1 VLSDIPEYYKRKRY
15 VCKACRES
23 SEACRCKLP
32 SLITEDVEEEYVK
45 SLGIKVP
52 YFVPKRFPI
61 VIRKNTL
68 GGTGLF
74 GGSDCERIRHQ
85 QQSINKVESRILQK
99 LLRAGV
105 TPIMPEDSTVTLS
118 NAVFGQVIKTRP
130 GESTDSYGTLDTTP
144 DISQDIEEAD
154 RLYDQAKRILGI
166 TDALQGIDKTV
177 QESGYARQLK
187 LNQAASR
194 LESKR
199 RIKNLTYS
207 DLYRM
212 VFEHYLAFADI
223 PRPLSYKDSFGEV
236 QTTEFDRTSFIEEDG
251 YGGYRY
257 FTDYLFSV
265 DLNNGA
271 EYGREVLWEKNLKNL
286 ESGTLGN
293 PEAPETL
300 LRYWQSQERAHYP
313 YARENVE
320 YFNSILNKTKKEEEK

>member
-1 VLSDIPEYYKRKRY
+1 
-15 VCKACRES
+15 
-23 SEACRCKLP
+23 
-32 SLITEDVEEEYVK
+32 
-45 SLGIKVP
+45 
-52 YFVPKRFPI
+52 
-61 VIRKNTL
+61 
-68 GGTGLF
+68 
-74 GGSDCERIRHQ
+74 
-85 QQSINKVESRILQK
+85 
-99 LLRAGV
+99 
-105 TPIMPEDSTVTLS
+105 MPEDSTVTLS

-130 GESTDSYGTLDTTP
+130 GESTASYGTLDTTP
-144 DISQDIEEAD
+144 DISQDIAEAD

-207 DLYRM
+207 DLYRT

-236 QTTEFDRTSFIEEDG
+236 RTTEFDRTSFIEEDG

-271 EYGREVLWEKNLKNL
+271 EYGRELLWEKNLKNL

-300 LRYWQSQERAHYP
+300 LRYWQAQERAHYP

-320 YFNSILNKTKKEEEK
+320 YFNSILNKNKKEEGK